1 VTGQDAD
8 VGQTFSQELRA
19 YGVRPE
25 QLIELSQATPRSLT
39 YVDLQRGDESWRVPA
54 VLEHERVPRVFV
66 FDARDEVEQTVV
78 DGWCQRVLL
87 RGDPAWTAILRP
99 GRIDVL
105 SFQITGASVSRATEA
120 SLTKGEPGLARF
132 VRDVR
137 SGAADLPRREYL
149 KNLLSQSMKQA
160 VSLGVVN
167 QADAV
172 SLVGWGLFWRFLVD
186 RELLVGL
193 DPHHVADGAETW
205 TDCLATKGRA
215 LTTLKWLNDTFNGHL
230 LPFHVPPKDYA
241 PEVFNKVLG
250 NIAAG
255 ATATGQ
261 LRLPTDWNEIDFS
274 HVPVGLLSEVYEA
287 FATGLDADEADA
299 QSIHYTPRHI
309 ADFVVA
315 ETLEAVKT
323 DQPRVLDPA
332 AGAGVFLIA
341 AFRELVQ
348 REWTRTGK
356 RPARKDIRRILST
369 QLTAFDIDE
378 RALRLTQLGLYLTAL
393 ELDPQPTPI
402 SDLKFDEL
410 KDVFVHLDAK
420 KDGSLG
426 PVNEKFRSQFDVVIG
441 NPPWTAPSK
450 GLIAKKRWVK
460 ATGDTVKARLGDGA
474 ASFDLPDANPDLPF
488 LWRAGEWAKPSGQIS
503 LVMHARWLFG
513 LSKRSF
519 GMRHDVFTAFNVAGV
534 LNGSALRL
542 TAVWPNVDAPFCI
555 VFARNESAPPNGAF
569 RFVSPFVEDDDT
581 KRQTVLRIDWGD
593 AQHVLHEDVRETPWS
608 LKSRFR
614 GDELARRALHTVM
627 RVGVPLGDYLKQL
640 NQGLRFRNGYQVGGA
655 VGKQR
660 PAKALHGLPDLKGH
674 DADTFLLD
682 ASKLPVF
689 NRKTLLFPRDRAIY
703 EPPLL
708 LVRQTIPA
716 DRLSPRSIRS
726 EIAIAYHE
734 SFHGLSLAGIA
745 HGEEHA
751 KFLQILL
758 QSQLGTFAALV
769 TDGRYGVERD
779 TIYLESLNTIP
790 VVPLDRLT
798 AEQRD
803 ELRRLSKAL
812 EKGLDDA
819 LFAEINAFVFDLYGL
834 LNIERDAIT
843 DTLDTR
849 GPSTASVAR
858 SVASPDDG
866 ERERFVATLK
876 SSLDDVLQASRLQST
891 VEEVEAGGLPWRVL
905 SVSSRP
911 VPATP
916 VPMEAILQAADESG
930 ASLVLV
936 PVNKSHVFVGL
947 PDRYRYWTR
956 TQARLLAADL
966 LGGPLGDV

>member
-1 VTGQDAD
+1 MAE
-8 VGQTFSQELRA
+8 TFNHELRS
-19 YGVRPE
+19 YGAPSE
-25 QLIELSQATPRSLT
+25 QLIELSPATPQSLP

-54 VLEHERVPRVFV
+54 VIEHERVPRVFV
-66 FDARDEVEQTVV
+66 FDAREEADQTVI

-99 GRIDVL
+99 GRLDVL
-105 SFQITGASVSRATEA
+105 SFQITGASVSCATEA
-120 SLTKGEPGLARF
+120 SFPKGEPGLARF

-149 KNLLSQSMKQA
+149 KNLLSQSMAQA
-160 VSLGVVN
+160 VNLGKGVVSEV
-167 QADAV
+167 DAV

-186 RELLVGL
+186 RKLLVGL
-193 DPHHVADGAETW
+193 EPHDVADGAKTW
-205 TDCLATKGRA
+205 ADCLATKGRA

-230 LPFHVPPKDYA
+230 LPFDVPPKDYA
-241 PEVFNKVLG
+241 PEVFSEVLA
-250 NIAAG
+250 NIASG

-287 FATGLDADEADA
+287 FATGLDADAADA
-299 QSIHYTPRHI
+299 QSIHYTPRHV

-315 ETLEAVKT
+315 ETLEAVGS
-323 DQPRVLDPA
+323 DHPRVLDPA

-341 AFRELVQ
+341 AFRELVR
-348 REWTRTGK
+348 REWLRIGK
-356 RPARKDIRRILST
+356 RPARKDIRRILSK

-393 ELDPQPTPI
+393 ELDPKPTPI
-402 SDLKFDEL
+402 SDLKFDVL

-426 PVNEKFRSQFDVVIG
+426 PVDEQFRSQFDVVIG

-450 GLIAKKRWVK
+450 GNAAKKRWVK
-460 ATGDTVKARLGDGA
+460 ATGDAVKARLGNRA

-519 GMRHDVFTAFNVAGV
+519 KARHDVFTAFNVAGI

-542 TAVWPNVDAPFCI
+542 TEVWPNVDAPFCI
-555 VFARNESAPPNGAF
+555 VFARNESAPPDGGL
-569 RFVSPFVEDDDT
+569 RFVSPFVEDAET

-593 AQHVLHEDVRETPWS
+593 AQLVPHEEVRDTPWT
-608 LKSRFR
+608 LKSHFR
-614 GDELARRALHTVM
+614 GDALARRAFRAAM
-627 RVGVPLGDYLKQL
+627 RVGVPLGEYLKAL
-640 NQGLRFRNGYQVGGA
+640 KPGLRFRNGYQVGGA
-655 VGKQR
+655 VGTQR
-660 PAKALHGLPDLKGH
+660 SAKRLHGLPDLKGH
-674 DADTFLLD
+674 DAETFLLD
-682 ASKLPVF
+682 TSKLPVF
-689 NRKTLLFPRDRAIY
+689 NRKTLLFPRNPAIY
-703 EPPLL
+703 EAPLL
-708 LVRQTIPA
+708 LIRQTIPA

-726 EIAIAYHE
+726 ETAAAYHE
-734 SFHGLSLAGIA
+734 SFHGLSLSGVPQGA
-745 HGEEHA
+745 EHA
-751 KFLQILL
+751 KLLQLLL
-758 QSQLGTFAALV
+758 QSHLGTFAALV

-790 VVPLDRLT
+790 VIPFHRLT
-798 AEQRD
+798 TDQRRD
-803 ELRRLSKAL
+803 LRRLSKGL

-819 LFAEINAFVFDLYGL
+819 LFTELNTFIFDLYGL
-834 LNIERDAIT
+834 LHVERDAVI
-843 DTLDTR
+843 DTLETR
-849 GPSTASVAR
+849 GPSTASVSR
-858 SVASPDDG
+858 SVASPNDC
-866 ERERFVATLK
+866 ERSRFVATLK
-876 SSLDDVLQASRLQST
+876 SSLDDVLQASGLQST
-891 VEEVEAGGLPWRVL
+891 VEEVSAGVLPWRVI
-905 SVSSRP
+905 SVRSRP
-911 VPATP
+911 VPATTLP
-916 VPMEAILQAADESG
+916 IEAILKEADESA

-936 PVNKSHVFVGL
+936 SVSKSHVFVGL
-947 PDRYRYWTR
+947 PDRYRYWTQ